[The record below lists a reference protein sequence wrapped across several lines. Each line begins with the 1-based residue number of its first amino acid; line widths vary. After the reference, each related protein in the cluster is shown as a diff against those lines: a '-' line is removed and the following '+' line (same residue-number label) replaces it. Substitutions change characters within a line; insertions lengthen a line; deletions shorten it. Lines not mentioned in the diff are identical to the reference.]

1 LSNST
6 TSFSTFV
13 PIRFIHSDMSAR
25 ITRVALPTPP
35 TSYKAAEKPLQFD
48 GLPDD
53 HEVGLFDDQ
62 PQTTTM
68 TEPGHSQQI
77 SNGRRVAQSQF
88 AAMPDFRVSH
98 ATNQGGA
105 SYSLRDSVGGAQ
117 LIPGG
122 SPSMSS
128 VTSQNSSHNVP
139 PTAQAT
145 IARRRADKV
154 AEKFGMIT
162 PPDACEDGDPMEE
175 SVEQKGK
182 KAVKSHDK
190 SENARKAANKR
201 HAKEKSRKLS
211 LAAEQGAESIA
222 EELESEGRKEQYREK
237 NKIAAAKCRNKKR
250 KYNDK
255 IDLQAADLES
265 RNKALKTE
273 LMDLRNV
280 VLILK
285 DQILKHSPQ
294 DCSCTRLHEY
304 SMAQAARMLE
314 NSQSYRMGM
323 ASMSSGQ
330 QLSSMHPPASRSVSM
345 MSGVS
350 QPAMQ
355 PTHDRRMFG
364 SLSEELAAITM
375 AGDMSMTVSSNDLLR
390 RPEYAQP
397 FQSYHPQYV
406 SNDDMHS
413 ANGSTLSPI
422 DMSDFSG
429 VNEYPMTSPNG
440 EVYNNMQFGDQWDYF
455 P

>member
-1 LSNST
+1 
-6 TSFSTFV
+6 
-13 PIRFIHSDMSAR
+13 
-25 ITRVALPTPP
+25 
-35 TSYKAAEKPLQFD
+35 
-48 GLPDD
+48 
-53 HEVGLFDDQ
+53 
-62 PQTTTM
+62 
-68 TEPGHSQQI
+68 
-77 SNGRRVAQSQF
+77 
-88 AAMPDFRVSH
+88 
-98 ATNQGGA
+98 
-105 SYSLRDSVGGAQ
+105 
-117 LIPGG
+117 
-122 SPSMSS
+122 MSS
-128 VTSQNSSHNVP
+128 VTSQNSSHYVP
-139 PTAQAT
+139 PTAQAN
-145 IARRRADKV
+145 IALQCADKV
-154 AEKFGMIT
+154 TEKFGLIT
-162 PPDACEDGDPMEE
+162 PPDACQDGDPMEE
-175 SVEQKGK
+175 PVDQNGK
-182 KAVKSHDK
+182 KAAKSHDK

-211 LAAEQGAESIA
+211 LAAEQGAESVA

-255 IDLQAADLES
+255 IDLQASDLES

-314 NSQSYRMGM
+314 NTQSYRMGM

-330 QLSSMHPPASRSVSM
+330 QIPTMQTPASRSLSM

-350 QPAMQ
+350 QPTMQ
-355 PTHDRRMFG
+355 PSTNNRRMFG

-390 RPEYAQP
+390 RPDYTQP
-397 FQSYHPQYV
+397 FQNFHPQYV
-406 SNDDMHS
+406 SNDDIHS

-422 DMSDFSG
+422 DMAEFNG
-429 VNEYPMTSPNG
+429 VNEYSMTGPNA
-440 EVYNNMQFGDQWDYF
+440 ELYNNVQFNDQWEYF